1 LIVPRR
7 PLEKA
12 SLSGWSHF
20 QYIIKSKLAK
30 ILFIGQSKYY
40 ARPKGELK
48 IESKKSQEV
57 RTSFWPRAKRA
68 EGRKINGRRYALP
81 TKKSVFCQKVSFWCN
96 YTVPLELILS
106 KIPEQ
111 RKIAARF
118 ARGISHPAAPPLGS
132 RLAPKSAKIFFHFL
146 LRGAC
151 KKFFQLR

>member
-48 IESKKSQEV
+48 IESKKIA
-57 RTSFWPRAKRA
+57 RDT
-68 EGRKINGRRYALP
+68 N
-81 TKKSVFCQKVSFWCN
+81 
-96 YTVPLELILS
+96 LIL
-106 KIPEQ
+106 
-111 RKIAARF
+111 AARE
-118 ARGISHPAAPPLGS
+118 ARATPQNQWAALCAAHQMVGKKPLS
-132 RLAPKSAKIFFHFL
+132 QILVQLYRSARTYFIKNS
-146 LRGAC
+146 
-151 KKFFQLR
+151 